1 MKNHVKVKINGIL
14 NNSLFKITMIVL
26 CCLIL
31 STSIIRTDNFINCM
45 FNGLVI
51 FALLINIYHLPIVN
65 DYIKKY
71 KKKCGFIILLIACIV
86 FGFWYYFQIGG
97 LVGFTIIC
105 ISFYLIIWGI
115 LNTYIGLTI
124 FLYVGVHNFLCATHL
139 CFVIIGQ
146 KVVIL
151 CQLAF

>member
-1 MKNHVKVKINGIL
+1 MPYISTAKAGSFTATFGKLLYKEVQKEMWIYNIINSMHCFWFL
-14 NNSLFKITMIVL
+14 VLF
-26 CCLIL
+26 
-31 STSIIRTDNFINCM
+31 S
-45 FNGLVI
+45 
-51 FALLINIYHLPIVN
+51 
-65 DYIKKY
+65 
-71 KKKCGFIILLIACIV
+71 
-86 FGFWYYFQIGG
+86 IGG

-115 LNTYIGLTI
+115 LNTYKIKELFLHVVKSYIDLTI

>member
-51 FALLINIYHLPIVN
+51 FALLINSHN
-65 DYIKKY
+65 NHRQCFYI
-71 KKKCGFIILLIACIV
+71 
-86 FGFWYYFQIGG
+86 
-97 LVGFTIIC
+97 
-105 ISFYLIIWGI
+105 
-115 LNTYIGLTI
+115 
-124 FLYVGVHNFLCATHL
+124 
-139 CFVIIGQ
+139 
-146 KVVIL
+146 
-151 CQLAF
+151 

>member
-1 MKNHVKVKINGIL
+1 MKNYVKVKIDGIL
-14 NNSLFKITMIVL
+14 NNSLFKI
-26 CCLIL
+26 
-31 STSIIRTDNFINCM
+31 TSIIRTDNFINCM

-65 DYIKKY
+65 YYIKKY

-115 LNTYIGLTI
+115 LNTYKIKELFYMLLNLI
-124 FLYVGVHNFLCATHL
+124 
-139 CFVIIGQ
+139 
-146 KVVIL
+146 
-151 CQLAF
+151 

>member
-14 NNSLFKITMIVL
+14 NNSLFKITMIIL

-51 FALLINIYHLPIVN
+51 FTLLINIYHLPIVN
-65 DYIKKY
+65 YYIKKY

-97 LVGFTIIC
+97 LVG
-105 ISFYLIIWGI
+105 LIPSNYVGLTDI
-115 LNTYIGLTI
+115 LNTYKIKELFYMLLNLI
-124 FLYVGVHNFLCATHL
+124 
-139 CFVIIGQ
+139 
-146 KVVIL
+146 
-151 CQLAF
+151 

>member
-51 FALLINIYHLPIVN
+51 LLY
-65 DYIKKY
+65 
-71 KKKCGFIILLIACIV
+71 
-86 FGFWYYFQIGG
+86 
-97 LVGFTIIC
+97 
-105 ISFYLIIWGI
+105 
-115 LNTYIGLTI
+115 
-124 FLYVGVHNFLCATHL
+124 
-139 CFVIIGQ
+139 
-146 KVVIL
+146 
-151 CQLAF
+151 

>member
-1 MKNHVKVKINGIL
+1 MKINVKMKIDVIL

-86 FGFWYYFQIGG
+86 FGFWYYFQI
-97 LVGFTIIC
+97 
-105 ISFYLIIWGI
+105 W
-115 LNTYIGLTI
+115 
-124 FLYVGVHNFLCATHL
+124 
-139 CFVIIGQ
+139 
-146 KVVIL
+146 
-151 CQLAF
+151 

>member
-1 MKNHVKVKINGIL
+1 
-14 NNSLFKITMIVL
+14 
-26 CCLIL
+26 
-31 STSIIRTDNFINCM
+31 M

-86 FGFWYYFQIGG
+86 FGFWYYFQIGR

-115 LNTYIGLTI
+115 LNTYKIKELFYMLLNLI
-124 FLYVGVHNFLCATHL
+124 
-139 CFVIIGQ
+139 
-146 KVVIL
+146 
-151 CQLAF
+151 

>member
-1 MKNHVKVKINGIL
+1 MKNQVKV
-14 NNSLFKITMIVL
+14 KITMIVL

-45 FNGLVI
+45 FNGFVS

-71 KKKCGFIILLIACIV
+71 KKNCGFIILLIGCIV
-86 FGFWYYFQIGG
+86 FGFWYYFQIDG
-97 LVGFTIIC
+97 LVGFTLVY

-115 LNTYIGLTI
+115 LNTFKIKELFYMLLNLI
-124 FLYVGVHNFLCATHL
+124 
-139 CFVIIGQ
+139 
-146 KVVIL
+146 
-151 CQLAF
+151 

>member
-1 MKNHVKVKINGIL
+1 
-14 NNSLFKITMIVL
+14 
-26 CCLIL
+26 
-31 STSIIRTDNFINCM
+31 M

-97 LVGFTIIC
+97 LVGFTIVC

-115 LNTYIGLTI
+115 LNTYKIKELFYMLLNLI
-124 FLYVGVHNFLCATHL
+124 
-139 CFVIIGQ
+139 
-146 KVVIL
+146 
-151 CQLAF
+151 

>member
-1 MKNHVKVKINGIL
+1 MKNHVKVKIDVIL

-71 KKKCGFIILLIACIV
+71 KKKCGFSN
-86 FGFWYYFQIGG
+86 W
-97 LVGFTIIC
+97 
-105 ISFYLIIWGI
+105 
-115 LNTYIGLTI
+115 
-124 FLYVGVHNFLCATHL
+124 
-139 CFVIIGQ
+139 
-146 KVVIL
+146 
-151 CQLAF
+151 

>member
-1 MKNHVKVKINGIL
+1 MKNHVKVKIDGIL

-65 DYIKKY
+65 DYIKKC
-71 KKKCGFIILLIACIV
+71 KKKCGLIILLIGCIV
-86 FGFWYYFQIGG
+86 FGFWYYFEIGG

-105 ISFYLIIWGI
+105 ISFYLII
-115 LNTYIGLTI
+115 
-124 FLYVGVHNFLCATHL
+124 
-139 CFVIIGQ
+139 
-146 KVVIL
+146 
-151 CQLAF
+151 

>member
-1 MKNHVKVKINGIL
+1 MKNHVKVKIDGIL

-51 FALLINIYHLPIVN
+51 FA
-65 DYIKKY
+65 
-71 KKKCGFIILLIACIV
+71 
-86 FGFWYYFQIGG
+86 FWYYFEIGG

-115 LNTYIGLTI
+115 LNTFRIKELFYMLLNLI
-124 FLYVGVHNFLCATHL
+124 
-139 CFVIIGQ
+139 
-146 KVVIL
+146 
-151 CQLAF
+151 

>member
-1 MKNHVKVKINGIL
+1 MKNHVKVKIDGIL

-65 DYIKKY
+65 DYIKKC
-71 KKKCGFIILLIACIV
+71 KKKCTR
-86 FGFWYYFQIGG
+86 QS
-97 LVGFTIIC
+97 LV
-105 ISFYLIIWGI
+105 S
-115 LNTYIGLTI
+115 
-124 FLYVGVHNFLCATHL
+124 
-139 CFVIIGQ
+139 
-146 KVVIL
+146 KM
-151 CQLAF
+151 

>member
-1 MKNHVKVKINGIL
+1 MKNHVKVKIDGIL

-31 STSIIRTDNFINCM
+31 YTSIIRTDNFINCM

-65 DYIKKY
+65 DYIKKC
-71 KKKCGFIILLIACIV
+71 KKKCGLIILLIGCIV
-86 FGFWYYFQIGG
+86 FGFWYYFEIGG

-115 LNTYIGLTI
+115 LNTFKIKELFYMLLNLI
-124 FLYVGVHNFLCATHL
+124 
-139 CFVIIGQ
+139 
-146 KVVIL
+146 
-151 CQLAF
+151 

>member
-1 MKNHVKVKINGIL
+1 
-14 NNSLFKITMIVL
+14 
-26 CCLIL
+26 
-31 STSIIRTDNFINCM
+31 M

-115 LNTYIGLTI
+115 LNTYKIKELFYMLLNLI
-124 FLYVGVHNFLCATHL
+124 
-139 CFVIIGQ
+139 
-146 KVVIL
+146 
-151 CQLAF
+151 

>member
-1 MKNHVKVKINGIL
+1 MKNYVKVKIDGIL

-31 STSIIRTDNFINCM
+31 STSIIRTDNFINCI

-51 FALLINIYHLPIVN
+51 FA
-65 DYIKKY
+65 
-71 KKKCGFIILLIACIV
+71 LLIACIV

-115 LNTYIGLTI
+115 LNTYKIKELFYMLLNLI
-124 FLYVGVHNFLCATHL
+124 
-139 CFVIIGQ
+139 
-146 KVVIL
+146 
-151 CQLAF
+151 

>member
-1 MKNHVKVKINGIL
+1 MKNHVKVKIDGIL

-65 DYIKKY
+65 YYIKKY

-105 ISFYLIIWGI
+105 ISFYLIILFYML
-115 LNTYIGLTI
+115 LNFI
-124 FLYVGVHNFLCATHL
+124 
-139 CFVIIGQ
+139 
-146 KVVIL
+146 
-151 CQLAF
+151 

>member
-71 KKKCGFIILLIACIV
+71 KKK
-86 FGFWYYFQIGG
+86 WSSSS
-97 LVGFTIIC
+97 TITAA
-105 ISFYLIIWGI
+105 SPAPAA
-115 LNTYIGLTI
+115 NRS
-124 FLYVGVHNFLCATHL
+124 VSRKA
-139 CFVIIGQ
+139 
-146 KVVIL
+146 
-151 CQLAF
+151 

>member
-1 MKNHVKVKINGIL
+1 MKNHVKVKIDGIL

-51 FALLINIYHLPIVN
+51 FTLLINIYHLPIVN

-71 KKKCGFIILLIACIV
+71 N
-86 FGFWYYFQIGG
+86 FQIGG

-115 LNTYIGLTI
+115 LNTYKIKELFYMLLNLI
-124 FLYVGVHNFLCATHL
+124 
-139 CFVIIGQ
+139 
-146 KVVIL
+146 
-151 CQLAF
+151 

>member
-1 MKNHVKVKINGIL
+1 
-14 NNSLFKITMIVL
+14 
-26 CCLIL
+26 
-31 STSIIRTDNFINCM
+31 M

-86 FGFWYYFQIGG
+86 FGFWSYFQIGG

-115 LNTYIGLTI
+115 LNTYKIKELFYMLLNLI
-124 FLYVGVHNFLCATHL
+124 
-139 CFVIIGQ
+139 
-146 KVVIL
+146 
-151 CQLAF
+151 

>member
-1 MKNHVKVKINGIL
+1 MKNHVKVKIDGIL

-51 FALLINIYHLPIVN
+51 FTLLINIYHLPIVN

-86 FGFWYYFQIGG
+86 G

-115 LNTYIGLTI
+115 LNTYKIKELFYMLLNLI
-124 FLYVGVHNFLCATHL
+124 
-139 CFVIIGQ
+139 
-146 KVVIL
+146 
-151 CQLAF
+151 

>member
-1 MKNHVKVKINGIL
+1 M
-14 NNSLFKITMIVL
+14 LFDIVYFY
-26 CCLIL
+26 
-31 STSIIRTDNFINCM
+31 FINCM

-86 FGFWYYFQIGG
+86 FGFWYYFQIGR

-115 LNTYIGLTI
+115 LNTYKIKELFYMLLNLI
-124 FLYVGVHNFLCATHL
+124 
-139 CFVIIGQ
+139 
-146 KVVIL
+146 
-151 CQLAF
+151 